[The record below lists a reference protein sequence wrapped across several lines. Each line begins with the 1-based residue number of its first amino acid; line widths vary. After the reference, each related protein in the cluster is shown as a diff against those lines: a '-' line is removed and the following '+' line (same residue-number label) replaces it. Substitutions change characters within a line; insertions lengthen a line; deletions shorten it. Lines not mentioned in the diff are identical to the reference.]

1 MEGYTENSELTTTS
15 PIAVVSEPRR
25 GENDWITSPIA
36 VVSESRSLRWL
47 VSTEGANRGEK
58 DWTTVC
64 RKGKKYH
71 IFLKGRIYNLLSL
84 SITFVDDD
92 KQDIRK
98 TIFELFEKY
107 DFNFKKLNY
116 ALNGDYALVIGKE
129 CEDLGSSG
137 TGNLTEI
144 WMSTDHIANV
154 KLYYRVQGP
163 GYQGNK
169 IKFSLKPFETGPSET
184 GPEAPA
190 FEMPG
195 GCMLNL
201 RLDDEGNI
209 KEEIFMEYEEEYNCK
224 DIIQDISS
232 AYVLVGF
239 ALDCIIEKRLK
250 HTTKVYKGESR
261 EDKYIMKIA
270 RIFNEDIEEVEE
282 KGRKVISGN
291 YEGEE
296 GIYPFHDKTFLR
308 LISRV
313 DESIREELYKRL
325 FI

>member
-1 MEGYTENSELTTTS
+1 MEGYTDNNGLTTT
-15 PIAVVSEPRR
+15 VCHK
-25 GENDWITSPIA
+25 GE
-36 VVSESRSLRWL
+36 
-47 VSTEGANRGEK
+47 
-58 DWTTVC
+58 
-64 RKGKKYH
+64 KYH

-107 DFNFKKLNY
+107 NFNFKKLNY
-116 ALNGDYALVIGKE
+116 ELNGDYALVIVREVSEKIVE
-129 CEDLGSSG
+129 V
-137 TGNLTEI
+137 
-144 WMSTDHIANV
+144 WMSTDHISNI
-154 KLYYRVQGP
+154 KLWWLTGP
-163 GYQGNK
+163 EVPDSKGSK
-169 IKFSLKPFETGPSET
+169 IQFSLKEFEGSNSM
-184 GPEAPA
+184 PA
-190 FEMPG
+190 GFMTNIR
-195 GCMLNL
+195 LNE
-201 RLDDEGNI
+201 EGDI
-209 KEEIFMEYEEEYNCK
+209 REEIFMEYEETGSGDYSPGPP
-224 DIIQDISS
+224 DPRHRIPDISS

-250 HTTKVYKGESR
+250 YTNKIFVSESVY
-261 EDKYIMKIA
+261 DKYIMKVA

-282 KGRKVISGN
+282 KGKKVISGN

-313 DESIREELYKRL
+313 DESIREELFERL

>member
-1 MEGYTENSELTTTS
+1 MESYTDNRGLTTT
-15 PIAVVSEPRR
+15 VCHK
-25 GENDWITSPIA
+25 GE
-36 VVSESRSLRWL
+36 
-47 VSTEGANRGEK
+47 
-58 DWTTVC
+58 
-64 RKGKKYH
+64 KYH

-107 DFNFKKLNY
+107 NFNFKKLNS

-129 CEDLGSSG
+129 V
-137 TGNLTEI
+137 TGKLTEI
-144 WMSTDHIANV
+144 WMSTDHIGNV
-154 KLYYRVQGP
+154 KLYYRVRGP
-163 GYQGNK
+163 GYLAQGNN
-169 IKFSLKPFETGPSET
+169 IKFSLKPFETGTEP
-184 GPEAPA
+184 PDKA

-201 RLDDEGNI
+201 RLDNEGNI
-209 KEEIFMEYEEEYNCK
+209 KEEIFMEYEEECNPVLGAGNPS
-224 DIIQDISS
+224 DIIRDISS

-239 ALDCIIEKRLK
+239 ALDYIIEKRLK
-250 HTTKVYKGESR
+250 HTKKVYKGESR
-261 EDKYIMKIA
+261 EDKYIMKVA
-270 RIFNEDIEEVEE
+270 RVFNEDIEEVEE
-282 KGRKVISGN
+282 KGKKVISGN

-308 LISRV
+308 LMSRV

>member
-1 MEGYTENSELTTTS
+1 MEGYTDNSGLTTT
-15 PIAVVSEPRR
+15 VCHK
-25 GENDWITSPIA
+25 GE
-36 VVSESRSLRWL
+36 
-47 VSTEGANRGEK
+47 
-58 DWTTVC
+58 
-64 RKGKKYH
+64 KYH

-107 DFNFKKLNY
+107 NFNFKKLNY
-116 ALNGDYALVIGKE
+116 ELNGDYALVIGKE
-129 CEDLGSSG
+129 G
-137 TGNLTEI
+137 TGNRTQSPSAPFASQTGTGKLTEI
-144 WMSTDHIANV
+144 WMSTDHIGNV
-154 KLYYRVQGP
+154 KLYYLA
-163 GYQGNK
+163 QGNN
-169 IKFSLKPFETGPSET
+169 IKFSLKPFETGP
-184 GPEAPA
+184 EAPDKA

-209 KEEIFMEYEEEYNCK
+209 KEEIFMEYEEECNSS
-224 DIIQDISS
+224 DIIRDISN
-232 AYVLVGF
+232 AYVLIGF

-250 HTTKVYKGESR
+250 HTKKVYKGESR
-261 EDKYIMKIA
+261 EDKFIMKVA

-282 KGRKVISGN
+282 KGKKVISGN

-308 LISRV
+308 LMSRV
-313 DESIREELYKRL
+313 DESIREELYERL

>member
-1 MEGYTENSELTTTS
+1 MESYTDNRGLTTT
-15 PIAVVSEPRR
+15 VCHK
-25 GENDWITSPIA
+25 GE
-36 VVSESRSLRWL
+36 
-47 VSTEGANRGEK
+47 
-58 DWTTVC
+58 
-64 RKGKKYH
+64 KYH

-107 DFNFKKLNY
+107 NFNFNKLNS

-129 CEDLGSSG
+129 V
-137 TGNLTEI
+137 TGKLTEI
-144 WMSTDHIANV
+144 WMSTDHIGNV
-154 KLYYRVQGP
+154 KLYYRVQSPSAPFAKQTGT
-163 GYQGNK
+163 GYLTNGNNV
-169 IKFSLKPFETGPSET
+169 KFSLKPFETGPKE
-184 GPEAPA
+184 PA

-209 KEEIFMEYEEEYNCK
+209 KEEIFMEYEEEYNPVLGAGNSS
-224 DIIQDISS
+224 DIIRDISN

-239 ALDCIIEKRLK
+239 ALDYIIEKRLK
-250 HTTKVYKGESR
+250 YTKKIYKGESR
-261 EDKYIMKIA
+261 EDKYIMKVA
-270 RIFNEDIEEVEE
+270 RVFNEDIEEVEE
-282 KGRKVISGN
+282 KGKKVISGN

-308 LISRV
+308 LMSRV
-313 DESIREELYKRL
+313 DESIREDLYKRL

>member
-1 MEGYTENSELTTTS
+1 MESYTEDRGLTTT
-15 PIAVVSEPRR
+15 VCHK
-25 GENDWITSPIA
+25 
-36 VVSESRSLRWL
+36 
-47 VSTEGANRGEK
+47 GEK
-58 DWTTVC
+58 
-64 RKGKKYH
+64 YN

-92 KQDIRK
+92 RQDIRK

-129 CEDLGSSG
+129 CEDKI
-137 TGNLTEI
+137 TEI

-163 GYQGNK
+163 DK
-169 IKFSLKPFETGPSET
+169 IKFSLKPFETGTE
-184 GPEAPA
+184 EPA

-201 RLDDEGNI
+201 RLDDDGNI

-224 DIIQDISS
+224 VEGRDIIRDISS
-232 AYVLVGF
+232 AYVLIGF

-250 HTTKVYKGESR
+250 HTKKVYKGESR
-261 EDKYIMKIA
+261 EDKYIMKVA

-282 KGRKVISGN
+282 KGKKVISGN
-291 YEGEE
+291 YEEEE

-308 LISRV
+308 LMSRV

>member
-1 MEGYTENSELTTTS
+1 MESYTDNRGLTTT
-15 PIAVVSEPRR
+15 VCHK
-25 GENDWITSPIA
+25 GE
-36 VVSESRSLRWL
+36 
-47 VSTEGANRGEK
+47 
-58 DWTTVC
+58 
-64 RKGKKYH
+64 KYH

-107 DFNFKKLNY
+107 NFNFKKLNS

-129 CEDLGSSG
+129 YEGK
-137 TGNLTEI
+137 LTEI
-144 WMSTDHIANV
+144 WMSTDHIGNV
-154 KLYYRVQGP
+154 KLYYRVQG
-163 GYQGNK
+163 NN
-169 IKFSLKPFETGPSET
+169 IRFSLKPFET

-209 KEEIFMEYEEEYNCK
+209 KEEIFMEYEEAGNSS

-250 HTTKVYKGESR
+250 YTKKIYKGESR
-261 EDKYIMKIA
+261 EDKYIMKVA
-270 RIFNEDIEEVEE
+270 RVFNEDIEEVEE
-282 KGRKVISGN
+282 KGKKVISGN

>member
-1 MEGYTENSELTTTS
+1 MEGYTDNNGLTTT
-15 PIAVVSEPRR
+15 VCHK
-25 GENDWITSPIA
+25 GE
-36 VVSESRSLRWL
+36 
-47 VSTEGANRGEK
+47 
-58 DWTTVC
+58 
-64 RKGKKYH
+64 KYH

-107 DFNFKKLNY
+107 NFNFKKLNY
-116 ALNGDYALVIGKE
+116 ELNGDYALVIGKE
-129 CEDLGSSG
+129 V
-137 TGNLTEI
+137 TGKLTEI
-144 WMSTDHIANV
+144 WMSTDHIGNV
-154 KLYYRVQGP
+154 KLYYRVQSPSAPFAKQTGT
-163 GYQGNK
+163 GYRVQGNN
-169 IKFSLKPFETGPSET
+169 IKFSLKPFET

-209 KEEIFMEYEEEYNCK
+209 KEEIFMEYEEAGN
-224 DIIQDISS
+224 SS
-232 AYVLVGF
+232 EVIRDKSNAYVLIGF

-250 HTTKVYKGESR
+250 HTKKVYKGESK
-261 EDKYIMKIA
+261 EDRYIMKVA
-270 RIFNEDIEEVEE
+270 RVFNEDIEEVEE
-282 KGRKVISGN
+282 KGKKVISGN
-291 YEGEE
+291 YDGEE

-308 LISRV
+308 LMSRV
-313 DESIREELYKRL
+313 DESIREQLYKRL

>member
-1 MEGYTENSELTTTS
+1 MEDYTDNRGLTTT
-15 PIAVVSEPRR
+15 VCHK
-25 GENDWITSPIA
+25 GE
-36 VVSESRSLRWL
+36 
-47 VSTEGANRGEK
+47 
-58 DWTTVC
+58 
-64 RKGKKYH
+64 KYH
-71 IFLKGRIYNLLSL
+71 IFLKLRIYNLLSL

-107 DFNFKKLNY
+107 NFNFKKLNY
-116 ALNGDYALVIGKE
+116 ELNGDYALVIGKE
-129 CEDLGSSG
+129 VAGK
-137 TGNLTEI
+137 LTEI

-163 GYQGNK
+163 GYLTNGPGV
-169 IKFSLKPFETGPSET
+169 IKFSLKPFEKS
-184 GPEAPA
+184 

-209 KEEIFMEYEEEYNCK
+209 KEEIFMEYEEECNPVLGAGNSS
-224 DIIQDISS
+224 DIIRDISS
-232 AYVLVGF
+232 AYVLIGF

-250 HTTKVYKGESR
+250 HTKKVYKGESR
-261 EDKYIMKIA
+261 EDKYIMKVA
-270 RIFNEDIEEVEE
+270 RVFNEDIEEVEE
-282 KGRKVISGN
+282 KGKKVISGN

-308 LISRV
+308 LMSRV